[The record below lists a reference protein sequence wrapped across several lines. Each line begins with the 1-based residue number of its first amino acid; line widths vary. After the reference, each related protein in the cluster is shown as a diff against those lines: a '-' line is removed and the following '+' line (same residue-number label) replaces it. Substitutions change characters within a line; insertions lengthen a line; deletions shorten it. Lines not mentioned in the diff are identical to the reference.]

1 MNNNFKPNNYEH
13 EVNNAID
20 NIIDYELNTGR
31 KKLISK
37 ISDNIN
43 FKYNSFNIFLGKQ
56 GTGKTTSILK
66 ELMKLSTIKNDY
78 HLIIYVSNN
87 SSDDTFNK
95 LKNYINIPIVKTD
108 YQHLNQQFEQLIK
121 LKDTYN
127 KMIDG
132 EAKQAKQVDPDSER
146 GQIQKSDEILAN
158 LYINDFSKDRL
169 HTFILMDDAAF
180 VLKNENNPWFKWL
193 CQLRHL
199 NTTVALCL
207 QIWKSINPS
216 LKSQITSINIFKGYS
231 RQQLNFIYQQ
241 IAVDVDFNEF
251 MRMYNKLN
259 TRQKLIID
267 CVEGEIR
274 ID

>member
-1 MNNNFKPNNYEH
+1 MNNNYRNYEH

-132 EAKQAKQVDPDSER
+132 EIP
-146 GQIQKSDEILAN
+146 KSDEILAN

-267 CVEGEIR
+267 CVEGQIK
-274 ID
+274 IN

>member
-1 MNNNFKPNNYEH
+1 MNDLNLK
-13 EVNNAID
+13 VNEL
-20 NIIDYELNTGR
+20 IDYELNNTSR
-31 KKLISK
+31 KKQIQK
-37 ISDNIN
+37 INEQIN
-43 FKYNSFNIFLGKQ
+43 FKYNSFNIYLGKQ
-56 GTGKTTSILK
+56 GTGKTTNILK
-66 ELMKLSTIKNDY
+66 ELIKLSTIKNDY

-87 SSDDTFNK
+87 ESDDTFNR

-108 YQHLNQQFEQLIK
+108 YQNLNQQFEQLIK
-121 LKDTYN
+121 FKDIYN
-127 KMIDG
+127 KMFDG
-132 EAKQAKQVDPDSER
+132 EIPKNND
-146 GQIQKSDEILAN
+146 ILN
-158 LYINDFSKDRL
+158 MLYIKDFNKDRL

-180 VLKNENNPWFKWL
+180 VLNKENEWFKWL

-199 NTTVALCL
+199 NCTVALCI

-241 IAVDVDFNEF
+241 ISIDVNFNEF
-251 MRMYNKLN
+251 MRIYNKLDY
-259 TRQKLIID
+259 RKKLIID

>member
-1 MNNNFKPNNYEH
+1 MNNNYEH

-132 EAKQAKQVDPDSER
+132 ETE
-146 GQIQKSDEILAN
+146 KSDEILAN

-241 IAVDVDFNEF
+241 IAIDVDFNEF

-267 CVEGEIR
+267 CVEGEIK

>member
-1 MNNNFKPNNYEH
+1 MNNNYRNYEH

-37 ISDNIN
+37 ISDNIS

-132 EAKQAKQVDPDSER
+132 EIP
-146 GQIQKSDEILAN
+146 KSDEILAN

-267 CVEGEIR
+267 CVEGQIK
-274 ID
+274 IN

>member
-1 MNNNFKPNNYEH
+1 MNNNYRNYEH

-132 EAKQAKQVDPDSER
+132 EIP
-146 GQIQKSDEILAN
+146 KSDEILAN

>member
-1 MNNNFKPNNYEH
+1 MKYEM
-13 EVNNAID
+13 EDYERSDYELSNAID
-20 NIIDYELNTGR
+20 DIIDYELNTGR

-95 LKNYINIPIVKTD
+95 LKNYINIPIVRTD

-132 EAKQAKQVDPDSER
+132 EIP
-146 GQIQKSDEILAN
+146 KSDEILAN

>member
-1 MNNNFKPNNYEH
+1 
-13 EVNNAID
+13 
-20 NIIDYELNTGR
+20 
-31 KKLISK
+31 
-37 ISDNIN
+37 
-43 FKYNSFNIFLGKQ
+43 
-56 GTGKTTSILK
+56 
-66 ELMKLSTIKNDY
+66 
-78 HLIIYVSNN
+78 
-87 SSDDTFNK
+87 
-95 LKNYINIPIVKTD
+95 
-108 YQHLNQQFEQLIK
+108 
-121 LKDTYN
+121 
-127 KMIDG
+127 MIDG
-132 EAKQAKQVDPDSER
+132 E
-146 GQIQKSDEILAN
+146 IQKSDEILAN

-241 IAVDVDFNEF
+241 IAIDVDFNEF

>member
-1 MNNNFKPNNYEH
+1 MNNNFKQNNNEN

-132 EAKQAKQVDPDSER
+132 EIP
-146 GQIQKSDEILAN
+146 KSDEILAN

-267 CVEGEIR
+267 CVEGQIK
-274 ID
+274 IN

>member
-1 MNNNFKPNNYEH
+1 MEDYERSDY
-13 EVNNAID
+13 ELSNVID
-20 NIIDYELNTGR
+20 DIIDYELNTGR

-132 EAKQAKQVDPDSER
+132 ETEKNP
-146 GQIQKSDEILAN
+146 EILAN

>member
-1 MNNNFKPNNYEH
+1 MDKFNNYEN

-31 KKLISK
+31 KKLKSK

-132 EAKQAKQVDPDSER
+132 
-146 GQIQKSDEILAN
+146 QIPKSDEILAN

>member
-1 MNNNFKPNNYEH
+1 MEDYERSDY
-13 EVNNAID
+13 ELSNAID
-20 NIIDYELNTGR
+20 DIIDYELNTGR

-132 EAKQAKQVDPDSER
+132 EIEKNP
-146 GQIQKSDEILAN
+146 EILAN

-231 RQQLNFIYQQ
+231 RQQLNFIYQK

>member
-1 MNNNFKPNNYEH
+1 MNNNYEH
-13 EVNNAID
+13 EVNKAID

-132 EAKQAKQVDPDSER
+132 ETP
-146 GQIQKSDEILAN
+146 KSDEILAN

-199 NTTVALCL
+199 NTTIAFCL

-267 CVEGEIR
+267 CVEGQIK
-274 ID
+274 IN

>member
-1 MNNNFKPNNYEH
+1 MDKFNNYELS
-13 EVNNAID
+13 NAID
-20 NIIDYELNTGR
+20 DIIDYELNTGR

-132 EAKQAKQVDPDSER
+132 EIP
-146 GQIQKSDEILAN
+146 KSDEILAN

>member
-1 MNNNFKPNNYEH
+1 MDKFNNYELSN
-13 EVNNAID
+13 VID
-20 NIIDYELNTGR
+20 DIIDYELNTGR

-132 EAKQAKQVDPDSER
+132 EIP
-146 GQIQKSDEILAN
+146 KSDEILAN

>member
-1 MNNNFKPNNYEH
+1 MNNNYRNYEH

-132 EAKQAKQVDPDSER
+132 ETEKNP
-146 GQIQKSDEILAN
+146 EILAN

>member
-1 MNNNFKPNNYEH
+1 MNNNFKQNNYEN

-132 EAKQAKQVDPDSER
+132 EIEKNA
-146 GQIQKSDEILAN
+146 EILPE
-158 LYINDFSKDRL
+158 LYISSFSKDRL

-241 IAVDVDFNEF
+241 IAIDVDFNEF

-267 CVEGEIR
+267 CVEGEIK

>member
-1 MNNNFKPNNYEH
+1 MEDYERSDY
-13 EVNNAID
+13 ELSNAID
-20 NIIDYELNTGR
+20 DIIDYELNTGR

-127 KMIDG
+127 KMID
-132 EAKQAKQVDPDSER
+132 EEIP
-146 GQIQKSDEILAN
+146 KSDEILAN
-158 LYINDFSKDRL
+158 LYINDLSKDRL

>member
-1 MNNNFKPNNYEH
+1 MEDYERSDY
-13 EVNNAID
+13 ELSNAID
-20 NIIDYELNTGR
+20 DIIDYELNTGR

-132 EAKQAKQVDPDSER
+132 EIEKNA
-146 GQIQKSDEILAN
+146 EILPE
-158 LYINDFSKDRL
+158 LYISSFSKDRL

-231 RQQLNFIYQQ
+231 RQQ
-241 IAVDVDFNEF
+241 
-251 MRMYNKLN
+251 
-259 TRQKLIID
+259 
-267 CVEGEIR
+267 
-274 ID
+274 